1 MTVDCRQRTV
11 FGHWL
16 AVADCY
22 TKRVTIIPQ
31 RVLRNDISSVLRRV
45 EHGES
50 FTITVNGRPVAE
62 LGPLRHNAQQPAN
75 LDAIL
80 ARTPVDDDWAA
91 ELQAARDE
99 EHARARADA

>member
-1 MTVDCRQRTV
+1 
-11 FGHWL
+11 
-16 AVADCY
+16 
-22 TKRVTIIPQ
+22 VTIIPQ
-31 RVLRNDISSVLRRV
+31 RELRNDISSVLRRV

-62 LGPLRHNAQQPAN
+62 LGPLRQDDRQPVG

-80 ARTPVDDDWAA
+80 ASTPVDERWAA

-99 EHARARADA
+99 EHARTRGDV